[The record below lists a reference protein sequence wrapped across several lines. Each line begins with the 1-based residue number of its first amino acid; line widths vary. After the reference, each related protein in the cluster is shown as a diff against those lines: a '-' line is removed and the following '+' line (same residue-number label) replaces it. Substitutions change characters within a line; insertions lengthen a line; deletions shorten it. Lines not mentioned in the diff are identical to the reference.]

1 MARVDMEF
9 HFGCLNRQL
18 ASERSERVR
27 CRVKHENRYSISTSN
42 HVLFCLLYT
51 YNSPLQTRKADYI
64 KTKNKGINN
73 SRMKITQWV
82 GAKAQDGKML

>member
-9 HFGCLNRQL
+9 HFGCLNWWL

-27 CRVKHENRYSISTSN
+27 CRVKHEKRYSISTSN
-42 HVLFCLLYT
+42 HVLFCLLHK

-64 KTKNKGINN
+64 K
-73 SRMKITQWV
+73 
-82 GAKAQDGKML
+82 D